1 MDYIIEPKPL
11 SGTIDAIA
19 SKSAAHRLLIMAA
32 LADAT
37 CDIDCATTSKDIDAT
52 IACLEALGARIART
66 KTGFRV
72 RPIPQGAPAGGAD
85 APATVPTLDCG
96 ESGSTLRFML
106 PVVCALG
113 RPARLMGHGRLA
125 ERPLSPLYEQLVE
138 HGAVLSPAGTLPLEV
153 SGTLAGGTFELPG
166 DVSSQ
171 YVSGLLMAAAA
182 LPDDVTV
189 LVSEP
194 VESRAYIDM
203 TVSALA
209 AFGVTVD
216 VRATE
221 KSGHALLA
229 YRVSGS
235 ARPVSGGAVSV
246 EGDWSNAAFW
256 LSSGACGGT
265 VGVRGLDLTSGQ
277 GDRACLAALAAFGAR
292 VSTGAGTA
300 SVTHD
305 GLRGRTIEASGIPD
319 LVPPLAGVATL
330 CEGTTRIVGA
340 ARLRLKES
348 DRLETV
354 RAALTAMGADVTV
367 ENDGLTIRGRGTLAG
382 GEVDAANDH
391 RIAMMA
397 AICGAHATG
406 PTTIHGAECVQKSYP
421 AFFDDFCALGGI
433 ARPAPDAAG
442 TAATSAA
449 KDTITSESEA

>member
-19 SKSAAHRLLIMAA
+19 SKSAAHRLLILAA

-72 RPIPQGAPAGGAD
+72 RPIPQGAPAGDAD

-265 VGVRGLDLTSGQ
+265 VGVRGLDLASGQ

-367 ENDGLTIRGRGTLAG
+367 EDDGLTIRGRGTLAG

-442 TAATSAA
+442 AAN
-449 KDTITSESEA
+449 DTTTSESEA